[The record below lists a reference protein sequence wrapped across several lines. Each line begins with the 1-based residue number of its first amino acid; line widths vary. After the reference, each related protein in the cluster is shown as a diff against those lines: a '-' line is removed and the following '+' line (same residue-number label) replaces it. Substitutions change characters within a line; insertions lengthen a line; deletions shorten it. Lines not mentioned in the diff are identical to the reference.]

1 MKKVL
6 RCYHCDSILV
16 KDEIGATKK
25 FLGRNVENLMCYSC
39 LAEYLDCTIDELKW
53 QIERFKEEGCGL
65 FK

>member
-25 FLGRNVENLMCYSC
+25 FLGRNVENLMCYS
-39 LAEYLDCTIDELKW
+39 
-53 QIERFKEEGCGL
+53 
-65 FK
+65 